1 MALAPPYPSNLTLSP
16 PKANSF
22 IFLYFET
29 FDELKNQF
37 KNNETK

>member
-1 MALAPPYPSNLTLSP
+1 MALAPPYPSNSLSTT
-16 PKANSF
+16 KAKGF

-37 KNNETK
+37 RNKETK